1 MRTVMLPHTDLTV
14 SAVCM
19 GVVFFGTR
27 DDERTSFH
35 TMDCFTDHGGSFVD
49 TAITYADWL
58 NGEKSA
64 SEKML
69 GKWLK
74 ARHAQNSMVVATKGG
89 TFAPG
94 TRTAMLRF
102 DQLEDQAERSRQN
115 LGLDQIALYYLHR
128 DDPNRPVEEIMDTL
142 FELRSRG
149 WLKHLGCSNWRED
162 RIGAANAYAE
172 KCGQAGFVAISNRW
186 SLARC
191 IEGSGGDPSIVDM
204 NLPLY
209 DFHTRHQIAAI
220 PFTSTAQGY
229 LSKLAAGKA
238 LRPDL
243 TECYGLPENDS
254 LVERAM
260 HLAEEKNLTVAQ
272 IALAYFSAQPFC
284 SVPISSFSSDVQIA
298 EAAAATE
305 CVLSSEEYRFLTG
318 EKLF

>member
-1 MRTVMLPHTDLTV
+1 MRTVTLPHTDLTV

-19 GVVFFGTR
+19 GVVYFGTR
-27 DDERTSFH
+27 DDERASFH
-35 TMDCFTDHGGSFVD
+35 TMDCFVDHGGSFVD
-49 TAITYADWL
+49 TAITYADWMG
-58 NGEKSA
+58 GEKSA

-69 GKWLK
+69 GRWLK
-74 ARHAQNSMVVATKGG
+74 ARHAQDGMTVATKGG

-102 DQLEDQAERSRQN
+102 DQLEDQTERSRKN
-115 LGLDQIALYYLHR
+115 LGLDQIPLYYLHR
-128 DDPNRPVEEIMDTL
+128 DDENRPVEEIMDTL

-149 WLKHLGCSNWRED
+149 RLRHLGCSNWRED
-162 RIGAANAYAE
+162 RIGAANTYAE

-204 NLPLY
+204 NDALY
-209 DFHTRHQIAAI
+209 AFHTRHNISAI

-229 LSKLAAGKA
+229 LGKLAAGKA
-238 LRPDL
+238 IRPDL
-243 TECYGLPENDS
+243 TECYGLPENDA
-254 LVERAM
+254 LADRTK
-260 HLAEEKNLTVAQ
+260 HLAEKKNMTVAQ

-284 SVPISSFSSDVQIA
+284 SVPITSFSSDAQIA
-298 EAAAATE
+298 EAASVCT
-305 CVLSSEEYRFLTG
+305 LTQEEYQYLIG